1 MRIRKATL
9 RDVGGILI
17 LCKKLEDSH
26 QKDGENAPT
35 SFMKSKRSILEK
47 DISSGKGAVFL
58 SEDEEGFIGYVFVVK
73 IPPKEKAGKNS
84 AGYISDL
91 YVEEKY
97 RKSGLG
103 SELIK
108 EAQEW
113 LRKKGKKNVTLH
125 VESWNIGAIN
135 LYRKLEFK
143 DKSIRMEKK
152 L

>member
-26 QKDGENAPT
+26 H
-35 SFMKSKRSILEK
+35 
-47 DISSGKGAVFL
+47 
-58 SEDEEGFIGYVFVVK
+58 
-73 IPPKEKAGKNS
+73 KEKAGKNS